1 MKKKSGLTL
10 KKKSDLTLFHSS
22 MIRMAPLR
30 SLLSTFGIT
39 SRKIKSLDGI
49 SSLASGSNIILL
61 DGRIAGGRTKQAAH
75 NVQALLGK
83 KTLLIL
89 CAESGVRDL
98 PPVRPRSVFDN
109 VLGPKDLQGLR
120 RSIRNAAELL
130 VLRQALAEA
139 GQTLNKSQTQVKEL
153 QAIGVALSGEIDL
166 DRLLTLIVTK
176 ARQLTTADAG
186 SLYLVAKDGGKP
198 VLKFKISQNDSL
210 KLDFQEFTVPFNRA
224 SIAGYSASTGKM
236 VNHGDIYHLPATAPY
251 AFSKNFDES
260 TGYRTKSMLVI
271 PMKDHHNK
279 VMGVIQL
286 INRKREA
293 KVKLTSPEQIRSQII
308 PFDSYCEEIL
318 SALGGQAGV
327 AIENQTLYG
336 DIANLFAGFVK
347 ASVSA
352 IEQRD
357 PTTSGHSQRVAKMT
371 VGLAKAADNASAKP
385 FKNLSFSRQ
394 QLQEIEYAGLLHDF
408 GKVGVRE
415 SVLVKAEKL
424 YPHDLQKIKFR
435 FELAHR
441 VLELEALTARVKA
454 MSRKGGSP
462 AQRELAGIDAAL
474 DNEIRA
480 LQEDFALVQ
489 EANKPTVLAQKAAG
503 RIDAIGRR
511 TYKSADGKRTRIL
524 DPEDVDSLKIPKGSL
539 NAQERRE
546 IESHVTHTYA
556 FLKQIPW
563 TDDLARVP
571 EYAYGHHE
579 KLNGSGYPRRLY
591 SGKIAVQTRMMTV
604 ADIFDALAAADRPY
618 KKAVPLD
625 RAFDILKMEVKDG
638 NVDGELLDLFIKAKV
653 FKIGLS

>member
-1 MKKKSGLTL
+1 MKKKSE
-10 KKKSDLTLFHSS
+10 LTLFHSS
-22 MIRMAPLR
+22 MIKMAPLR
-30 SLLSTFGIT
+30 TLLNQFGIT
-39 SRKIKSLDGI
+39 PRKIRSLDGI
-49 SSLASGSNIILL
+49 SSLASGSSVILL
-61 DGRIAGGRTKQAAH
+61 DSRIAGGRTKQAAH
-75 NVQALLGK
+75 NVQALLDK
-83 KTLLIL
+83 KTLLVL
-89 CAESGVRDL
+89 CAETGAKDL
-98 PPVRPRSVFDN
+98 PPVRPGSVFDH

-130 VLRQALAEA
+130 TLRKALVES
-139 GQTLNKSQTQVKEL
+139 GKTLNTSQTQVKEL

-166 DRLLTLIVTK
+166 DRLLTFIVTK

-186 SLYLVAKDGGKP
+186 SLYLVAKEGSKA

-210 KLDFQEFTVPFNRA
+210 KLDFKEFTVPLNKA

-236 VNHGDIYHLPATAPY
+236 VNHGDIYHLPAGAPY

-260 TGYRTKSMLVI
+260 TGYRTKSMLVL

-279 VMGVIQL
+279 VLGVIQL
-286 INRKREA
+286 INRKKEA

-308 PFDSYCEEIL
+308 PFDGYCEEIL

-371 VGLAKAADNASAKP
+371 VGLAKAADKATAKP

-424 YPHDLQKIKFR
+424 YPHDLEKIKFR

-454 MSRKGGSP
+454 MSRKGGM
-462 AQRELAGIDAAL
+462 AKRELSGIDSVL
-474 DNEIRA
+474 ERE
-480 LQEDFALVQ
+480 LHSLREDFALIQ
-489 EANKPTVLAQKAAG
+489 EANKPSVLAQKAAG
-503 RIDAIGRR
+503 RIDSIGRR
-511 TYKSADGKRTRIL
+511 TYLSADGKRTRIL
-524 DPEDVDSLKIPKGSL
+524 DPEDVDCLKIPRGSL

-563 TDDLARVP
+563 TDDLAHVP

-579 KLNGSGYPRRLY
+579 KLNGSGYPRRLF

-625 RAFDILKMEVKDG
+625 KAFDILRMEVKEG

-653 FKIGLS
+653 FKMGLNQK